1 MGYSNSVK
9 PYANEF
15 NKKIKEIIEN
25 AKIDE
30 LLEINKDI
38 NFYKNHPSSEHFLP
52 LFIAIGS
59 AINKKG
65 KSFNSEFVYSNISME
80 SFIFDE

>member
-15 NKKIKEIIEN
+15 NKKIKDIVEN

-38 NFYKNHPSSEHFLP
+38 NFYKNHPSSEHFYL
-52 LFIAIGS
+52 
-59 AINKKG
+59 
-65 KSFNSEFVYSNISME
+65 Y
-80 SFIFDE
+80 